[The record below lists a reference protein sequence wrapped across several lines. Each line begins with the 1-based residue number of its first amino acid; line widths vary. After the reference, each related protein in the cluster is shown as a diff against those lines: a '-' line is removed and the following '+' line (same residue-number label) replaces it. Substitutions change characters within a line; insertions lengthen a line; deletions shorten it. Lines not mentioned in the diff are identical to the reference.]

1 MFPLALVFSTLLAAA
16 PASAPTAL
24 PTPAYTKE
32 DGPIILFLVDNSASL
47 PSLDPEEKRVIALE
61 KMFGFLDG
69 HPYRS
74 IMFAGRHESYI
85 DDPTKYNNRGQWTD
99 FYFAFLKT
107 KEIVDSYPAGTKFK
121 MVLLTDAIVDPG
133 PQDWKDMN
141 VPEGMDIKTYSVQK
155 TLDLLREMQIPLY
168 VVLIGDV
175 PKEGLATGDR
185 EQSPTF
191 VLDMVKAANGRLA
204 SPFAQTVASFFGDNG
219 VLLRKF
225 VFRIGPTDGLKKLEP
240 VVRRI
245 SAPPR
250 PTAELE
256 LSALLTP
263 FLLLLFVFLGILVR
277 SFPGPGD
284 LEILELSTGLPV
296 HIGVDKMRSIKGG
309 WASTGLS
316 LVAAP
321 REAGASLVYQA
332 PSLDLTGKG
341 LDTDGLEA
349 TGGRLM
355 AVNLESM
362 RTMLENLSNQG
373 NRDEKI
379 FVLNLD
385 YMAKNMESDEAEK
398 YLTMAIPDRRR
409 MNPLDFLRAKAH
421 LLSDEPLR
429 AKLTDARIQFTS
441 YGRYAERRELKAG
454 ASVRIGRYGFLVK
467 DITKGGRKDV
477 RLVLYY
483 DRVPSL
489 LGLKTI
495 LPDFFQ
501 RAFRMRRSSQR
512 IVA

>member
-1 MFPLALVFSTLLAAA
+1 MFPLTLVFSTLLAVTSA
-16 PASAPTAL
+16 PATPN
-24 PTPAYTKE
+24 PTPTYSTE
-32 DGPIILFLVDNSASL
+32 GGPIILFLVDNSASL
-47 PSLDPEEKRVIALE
+47 PSLDPDEKRVIALE

-74 IMFAGRHESYI
+74 IMFGGRHEI
-85 DDPTKYNNRGQWTD
+85 FVDDPSKYNNRGQWTD
-99 FYFAFLKT
+99 FYFAFVKA

-121 MVLLTDAIVDPG
+121 MILLTDAIVDPG
-133 PQDWKDMN
+133 PQDWKDMG
-141 VPEGMDIKTYSVQK
+141 VPEGTELKTFSVQK
-155 TLDLLREMQIPLY
+155 TLDLVRDMGIPLY
-168 VVLIGDV
+168 VVLIGDI

-225 VFRIGPTDGLKKLEP
+225 VFRMGPTDGLKKLEP

-245 SAPPR
+245 SAPVR
-250 PTAELE
+250 PTAELQ
-256 LSALLTP
+256 LSAMLLP
-263 FLLLLFVFLGILVR
+263 FVLLLFLFLGILVR

-296 HIGVDKMRSIKGG
+296 HIGVDKMRSIEGG

-316 LVAAP
+316 LVAAA

-349 TGGRLM
+349 TGQRLL

-362 RTMLENLSNQG
+362 RTLLENLSSQG
-373 NRDEKI
+373 TRDEKI

-398 YLTMAIPDRRR
+398 YLTTAIPDRRR
-409 MNPLDFLRAKAH
+409 MNPLDFLRAKAA

-429 AKLTDARIQFTS
+429 TKLTDARVQFTS
-441 YGRYAERRELKAG
+441 YGRYAERKELKAG
-454 ASVRIGRYGFLVK
+454 TSVRIGRYGFLVK
-467 DITKGGRKDV
+467 DIARGGRKDV

-483 DRVPSL
+483 DRVPSV

-501 RAFRMRRSSQR
+501 RIFRMRRTSQR